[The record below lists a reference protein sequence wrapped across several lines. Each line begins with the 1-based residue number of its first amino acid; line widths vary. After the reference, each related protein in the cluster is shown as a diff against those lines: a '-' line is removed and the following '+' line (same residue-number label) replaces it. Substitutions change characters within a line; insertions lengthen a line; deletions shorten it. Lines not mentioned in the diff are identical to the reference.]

1 MSGSSPHLRKA
12 FILDFDGTITTK
24 DTISTLA
31 NFGLYKQAEKGND
44 LSKVWDEEVLKKY
57 GEDYQNH
64 NKNYKPSKEERDT
77 ATKEIDYYRSLKEV
91 ESISFGRVSS
101 SGVFHSIS
109 TNDFE
114 HFGSEAMQKGEVV
127 VREGFK
133 EFLERIKKQRDLV
146 GVVSVNFSRHFILGV
161 LQASAGP
168 QLSQIEVIANH
179 LDKNGVL
186 LGPWSQQG
194 GFGPIMVTSDAKLV
208 SMRVL
213 LHSFRGRGKGRAFSR
228 VIYIGDS
235 GTDIECLV
243 EDNIMGIIIS
253 EDGESHLVQILKRLG
268 VELLHISQCQA
279 SQSGFVYWARDFR
292 EIVESP
298 VLEL

>member
-1 MSGSSPHLRKA
+1 MSGSSPQLKA

-31 NFGLYKQAEKGND
+31 KFGLSKQAEKGND
-44 LSKVWDEEVLKKY
+44 LSKVWDEVVKKY

-77 ATKEIDYYRSLKEV
+77 AAKEIDYYRSLKEV
-91 ESISFGRVSS
+91 ETISFGRVSS

-114 HFGSEAMQKGEVV
+114 HFGSEAIQNGEIV

-146 GVVSVNFSRHFILGV
+146 GVVSVNFSRYFIQGV
-161 LQASAGP
+161 LEASAGP
-168 QLSQIEVIANH
+168 QLSQIGIIANH
-179 LDKNGVL
+179 SDENGVL
-186 LGPWSQQG
+186 LGPQTQDG
-194 GFGPIMVTSDAKLV
+194 GFGPIMVTSDAKLA
-208 SMRVL
+208 SMRGF
-213 LHSFRGRGKGRAFSR
+213 LHRGGDKGRAFSR

-235 GTDIECLV
+235 GTDIECLM
-243 EDNIMGIIIS
+243 EDTIMGIMIS
-253 EDGESHLVQILKRLG
+253 EDGESQLVQIIKRLG
-268 VELLHISQCQA
+268 VKFLHISQCQA
-279 SQSGFVYWARDFR
+279 SQRGFVYWARNFK

-298 VLEL
+298 VLDL

>member
-1 MSGSSPHLRKA
+1 MSGSSPHLIKA

-31 NFGLYKQAEKGND
+31 KFGLSKQAEKGVD
-44 LSKVWDEEVLKKY
+44 LSKVWEEVVKKY

-77 ATKEIDYYRSLKEV
+77 VAKEIDYYRSLKEV
-91 ESISFGRVSS
+91 ETISFGRVGS
-101 SGVFHSIS
+101 SGVFRSIS

-114 HFGSEAMQKGEVV
+114 HFGSEAIEKGEVL

-146 GVVSVNFSRHFILGV
+146 GVVSVNFSRHFIQGV

-179 LDKNGVL
+179 PDGNGVL
-186 LGPWSQQG
+186 LGPRSQEG
-194 GFGPIMVTSDAKLV
+194 GFGPIMVTSDAKLA
-208 SMRVL
+208 SMRGL
-213 LHSFRGRGKGRAFSR
+213 LHSFRGGGKGPAFSR
-228 VIYIGDS
+228 AIYIGDS

-243 EDNIMGIIIS
+243 EENIMGIIIS
-253 EDGESHLVQILKRLG
+253 DDGESHLVQILKRLG
-268 VELLHISQCQA
+268 VELLHISQCQP
-279 SQSGFVYWARDFR
+279 SQSGFVYWARDFK

-298 VLEL
+298 VLDF

>member
-31 NFGLYKQAEKGND
+31 RFGLYTQAEKGND
-44 LSKVWDEEVLKKY
+44 LSKAWEEVVKKY

-91 ESISFGRVSS
+91 ETISFGRVSA
-101 SGVFHSIS
+101 SGVFCGIS
-109 TNDFE
+109 TSDWE
-114 HFGSEAMQKGEVV
+114 TFGSEAIEKGEVV

-146 GVVSVNFSRHFILGV
+146 GVVSVNFSRHFIQGV

-168 QLSQIEVIANH
+168 QLSQLEVIANH
-179 LDKNGVL
+179 PDENGVL
-186 LGPWSQQG
+186 LGPRSQDG
-194 GFGPIMVTSDAKLV
+194 GFGPIMVTSDAKLAL
-208 SMRVL
+208 MRDL
-213 LHSFRGRGKGRAFSR
+213 LHSFRGGGKGPEFSR
-228 VIYIGDS
+228 AIYIGDS

-243 EDNIMGIIIS
+243 DDNIIGIIIS
-253 EDGESHLVQILKRLG
+253 EDGESNLVQILKRLG

-279 SQSGFVYWARDFR
+279 SKSRFMCWARDFR

-298 VLEL
+298 VLDF